1 MIDLDS
7 IAPFLDPHHAAVAER
22 AQRFAQEVLGALPP
36 PADDS
41 AARVQART
49 IVTALGEW
57 GLVRH
62 AHPLD
67 LRACCLVREA
77 IAAQSPLADDIF
89 ALQCL
94 GSTPI
99 ASAGTPEQRQRYVE
113 GAVSGQL
120 IAGFAMTEPE
130 AGSDVASLT
139 SRATPAG
146 DGWSLSGHKT
156 LISNAGIADFYT
168 VFASTEPSAG
178 HRGISCFVV
187 PKDAPGVIFVRP
199 QVLSNPHPLGELRFD
214 DVKLS
219 RAALVGA
226 EGSGFKLGMA
236 TLDSLRTTVAAAAT
250 GMATRALEEASRW
263 ALSRRQFGGAI
274 ADLQLV
280 QAKLARMLTE
290 LSAARLLVYRAAH
303 EKDTRGG
310 RVSLP
315 CAMAK
320 LYATESAQRIIDDAV
335 QIFGGR
341 GVLAESVVDQLYR
354 AIRPLRIYEGTS
366 EVQHLVIARGW
377 LKEFSARDATE
388 AAAASATAEAT
399 AGSSR

>member
-7 IAPFLDPHHAAVAER
+7 VAPFLEPHHTAVAEA
-22 AQRFAQEVLGALPP
+22 AQAFAKQVLAPMGHPK
-36 PADDS
+36 DDHD
-41 AARVQART
+41 ARHQARS
-49 IVTALGEW
+49 IVHALGEA
-57 GLVRH
+57 GLVKH

-77 IAAQSPLADDIF
+77 LAFQSPLADDIY

-99 ASAGTPEQRQRYVE
+99 ASAGNQKQKDEYVA

-120 IAGFAMTEPE
+120 MAGFAMTEPD
-130 AGSDVASLT
+130 AGSDVASLGT
-139 SRATPAG
+139 RAKKTRS
-146 DGWSLSGHKT
+146 GWKLHGHKT
-156 LISNAGIADFYT
+156 LISNAGIADFYS
-168 VFASTEPSAG
+168 VFASTDPEAG

-187 PKDAPGVIFVRP
+187 PKDAPGLLFEKAQI
-199 QVLSNPHPLGELRFD
+199 LSNPHPLGELFFD
-214 DVKLS
+214 DVEVPED
-219 RAALVGA
+219 AMVG
-226 EGSGFKLGMA
+226 ERGGGFKLGMA
-236 TLDSLRTTVAAAAT
+236 TLDSLRTTVAAAAA
-250 GMATRALEEASRW
+250 GMATRALEEATAWS
-263 ALSRRQFGGAI
+263 LSRKQFGAPI
-274 ADLQLV
+274 ADLQLI
-280 QAKLARMLTE
+280 QAKLARMVTE
-290 LSAARLLVYRAAH
+290 LSASRLLIYRAAH
-303 EKDTRGG
+303 EKDTQGG

-320 LYATESAQRIIDDAV
+320 LHATESAQRIIDDAV

-377 LKEFSARDATE
+377 LKAFQSRAR
-388 AAAASATAEAT
+388 
-399 AGSSR
+399 